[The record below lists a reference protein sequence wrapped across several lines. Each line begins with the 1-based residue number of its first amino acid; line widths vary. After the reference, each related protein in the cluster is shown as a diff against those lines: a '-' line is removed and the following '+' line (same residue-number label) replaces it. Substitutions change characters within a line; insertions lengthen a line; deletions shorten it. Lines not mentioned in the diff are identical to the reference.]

1 MVSIAEILQGRHTGK
16 TVELRGWIYRTRS
29 VGGKVFVVLR
39 DATGI
44 LQATIARDAVP
55 EKSFAAA
62 EKALI
67 ESAAVVRGK
76 VVEDK
81 RAPGGYE
88 IRAED
93 FQVLHFAQKFPI
105 QEDLSEEFL
114 LDVRHLWVRSQRMT
128 TIFRIRHTTFAAV
141 HQYFRDHGFWE
152 VHPPMITPAGSEGGA
167 TLFELDYFGRKAYL
181 TQSWQ
186 LYAEALVLAMEK
198 IYYIGPSFR
207 AEKSRTTR
215 HLTEYWHAEME
226 QAWVGMDEAIRH
238 AEGVIS
244 HACQR
249 VAEER
254 ADDIVALGR
263 TPDFLKAVKPPFER
277 LTYEEALKIL
287 KAKGIELEWGKDLRT
302 LEERALTEGKSK
314 PIVVT
319 HYPRISQ
326 AFYKARDSKRPDLVL
341 GFDVIAGDGVGEVVG
356 GSEREIDLEAIKKAL
371 VEQGEDPKRY
381 EWYLDS
387 RRYGSVQHSG
397 FGMGMERLIQWICKL
412 DHIRD
417 AVPFPRTPSRFSP

>member
-44 LQATIARDAVP
+44 LQVTIARDGVP

-226 QAWVGMDEAIRH
+226 QAWAGMDEAIKH